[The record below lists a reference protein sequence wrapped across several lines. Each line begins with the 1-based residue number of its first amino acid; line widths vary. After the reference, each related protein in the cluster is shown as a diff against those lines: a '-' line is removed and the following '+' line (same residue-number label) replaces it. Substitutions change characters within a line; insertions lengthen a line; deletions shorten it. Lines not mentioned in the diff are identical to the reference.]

1 MELERF
7 RFEASMDI
15 QLLIDRHN
23 LDYEMITHSGCM
35 LSLLFIM
42 KSQLDSDLE
51 SVNTLPT
58 SKTLTEFSVF
68 GEEFDGSEHVI
79 NEFDQINDLDL
90 VSAI

>member
-79 NEFDQINDLDL
+79 NEFDHINDLDL